1 MNYKTTTA
9 ILLTVLFICTAFGAN
24 SKSQAANPAGN
35 IRSKLKAR
43 VQSRL
48 QSRLQSRQSQSTHGS
63 INSESS
69 PNVKFANYKIAGL
82 DVAAWAPASANG
94 AMPLVIFSH
103 GLHGRNTQS
112 KFIMEALAQ
121 NGYLVL
127 APNHKDAAGEGSSI
141 EQEFSVGKPGTWNET
156 AYEDRGK
163 DISRL
168 LKALEADPNWSKR
181 IDWSKVALAGHSLG
195 GYSVLALAGAWPS
208 WKLSNIKAMPNIK
221 AILALSPYTQPL
233 VAHGQLN
240 NIAIPIMYQS
250 GTRDLG
256 VLPSLIKQNGALD
269 KSPSPTY
276 FIDFNR
282 ASHMAWTNFNK
293 NKAQRDEI
301 SYYCVSFLDKYV
313 RGIAT
318 ANPQVKLSTVARLN
332 VK

>member
-1 MNYKTTTA
+1 MNSKINSA
-9 ILLTVLFICTAFGAN
+9 VLLTVLFICTAFGAN

-35 IRSKLKAR
+35 IRSNLKAR
-43 VQSRL
+43 VQNRL
-48 QSRLQSRQSQSTHGS
+48 QSRMQSRQSQSTQGS
-63 INSESS
+63 IDCESS
-69 PNVKFANYKIAGL
+69 PNVKFANHEIAGL
-82 DVAAWAPASANG
+82 DIAAWAPASANG

-112 KFIMEALAQ
+112 RFIMEALAQ

-127 APNHKDAAGEGSSI
+127 APNHKDAAGEGSPI
-141 EQEFSVGKPGTWNET
+141 QQEFSVGRQGAWDDT
-156 AYEDRGK
+156 AYEDRGE
-163 DISRL
+163 DIARL
-168 LKALEADPNWSKR
+168 LKALEDDPNWSKR

-195 GYSVLALAGAWPS
+195 GYTVLALSGGWPS
-208 WKLSNIKAMPNIK
+208 WKLPNIKAMPNIK

-240 NIAIPIMYQS
+240 NVEIPIMYQS

-256 VLPSLIKQNGALD
+256 VLLSLIKPNGALE

-276 FIDFNR
+276 FINFNG
-282 ASHMAWTNFNK
+282 AGHMAWTNFNK
-293 NKAQRDEI
+293 NKAQRDQI

-313 RGIAT
+313 KGIAT